1 MNSNNQSIKAMA
13 ISSVSLCLKGESMAK
28 LEAMTSPDGST
39 EEETRLRTNVDA
51 IVANMLAAN
60 VAQKIFETDERIG
73 KEYWVLATPNALE
86 KRFIAVAVLG
96 YPEQVGVWSYTL
108 LGQSRVNKT
117 SMEPYF
123 REFATHDFGFI
134 AINPNFF
141 APDIEGSSF
150 FYQLDRVVSQITSE
164 KRCGLIGFSMGGA
177 IVLDFLDQRPSI
189 MERVAG
195 MVLIDP
201 TLPSRLRLKNIRPL
215 LDRDTLLIASEGE
228 ADSPGEFAASL
239 LNIPAVS
246 FPGIHGEMPNK
257 ALSRIIEF
265 YQERID

>member
-1 MNSNNQSIKAMA
+1 M
-13 ISSVSLCLKGESMAK
+13 VK
-28 LEAMTSPDGST
+28 LEAKTAPDGST
-39 EEETRLRTNVDA
+39 EEEARLRTNVDA

-108 LGQSRVNKT
+108 LGQSRVNET

-123 REFATHDFGFI
+123 REFATHDFGLI

-150 FYQLDRVVSQITSE
+150 FYQLDCARFFRSAPLHYGEGGGNGIDRPNLAQPFETQKHSSFAGQGYIAYCFRRGSGQSRRVCCVVAEHPGS
-164 KRCGLIGFSMGGA
+164 LFS
-177 IVLDFLDQRPSI
+177 
-189 MERVAG
+189 
-195 MVLIDP
+195 
-201 TLPSRLRLKNIRPL
+201 
-215 LDRDTLLIASEGE
+215 RDTRRDAQQSIEPNYRVLSGTNRL
-228 ADSPGEFAASL
+228 DSFLSSCCYSL
-239 LNIPAVS
+239 KKFFGTLQQSI
-246 FPGIHGEMPNK
+246 
-257 ALSRIIEF
+257 
-265 YQERID
+265 

>member
-1 MNSNNQSIKAMA
+1 MA
-13 ISSVSLCLKGESMAK
+13 ISRVSSCLSGNPAKGESMVK
-28 LEAMTSPDGST
+28 PEAITAPDGSI
-39 EEETRLRTNVDA
+39 EEEARLRTNVDA

-60 VAQKIFETDERIG
+60 VAQKILETDERLG

-86 KRFIAVAVLG
+86 KRFIAVAILG

-108 LGQSRVNKT
+108 LRQSRVNES

-123 REFATHDFGFI
+123 REFATHDFGLI
-134 AINPNFF
+134 AINPNFI

-150 FYQLDRVVSQITSE
+150 LYQLDRVVSQITSE

-195 MVLIDP
+195 IVLIDP

-215 LDRDTLLIASEGE
+215 LDRDTLLVASEGE
-228 ADSPGEFAASL
+228 ADSPGKFAASL

-265 YQERID
+265 YQERIA